1 MIAKLITVC
10 VKLVQSVIRKLDPA
24 RVAETCPQVPLSTC
38 FGFDRGTPIDR
49 YYIENF
55 YREQGA
61 LMRGEVLEVGDSSY
75 SRQFSRGEVSSFRV
89 LQHAALG
96 EGGEAIIGDL
106 TDPASLPAAAFDC
119 FICAQ
124 TLQYTF
130 EVQKAVAGAAYLL
143 KPGGVM
149 LATVPGI
156 SQISRF
162 DADRYGE
169 YWRFTTDSMARLFQP
184 VFGDEVTIA
193 SCGNLYAATAFLRG
207 AAQEDLPDRALLDA
221 VDADYPLIITVVARK
236 AG

>member
-1 MIAKLITVC
+1 MLSKLLQVHIN
-10 VKLVQSVIRKLDPA
+10 LLQALLRKLSPVKINEMVRTA
-24 RVAETCPQVPLSTC
+24 PVSSC

-55 YREQGA
+55 FQKNGGLIQGQ
-61 LMRGEVLEVGDSSY
+61 VLEVGDNTY
-75 SRQFSRGEVSSFRV
+75 SRKFSQGKVESFNT

-96 EGGEAIIGDL
+96 AGVATIIGDL
-106 TDPASLPAAAFDC
+106 TNSSTLPADAFDC

-130 EVQKAVAGAAYLL
+130 EVQKAVEGACYLL

-169 YWRFTTDSMARLFQP
+169 YWRFTTDSIARLFKP
-184 VFGDEVTIA
+184 VFGDSVEI
-193 SCGNLYAATAFLRG
+193 SSFGNVFSTTAFLQG
-207 AAQEDLPDRALLDA
+207 VALEDLPDRSLLDKT
-221 VDADYPLIITVVARK
+221 DPDYQMIITIVARK
-236 AG
+236 A